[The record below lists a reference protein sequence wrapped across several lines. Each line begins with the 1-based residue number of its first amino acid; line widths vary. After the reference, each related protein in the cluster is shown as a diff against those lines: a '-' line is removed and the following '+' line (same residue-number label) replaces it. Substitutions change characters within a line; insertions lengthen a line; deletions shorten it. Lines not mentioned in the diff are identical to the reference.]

1 MDEAKVMMKMRKGYE
16 PSNEASMYEKN

>member
-1 MDEAKVMMKMRKGYE
+1 MMKMRKGYE